1 MNTYKENQYFIISGF
16 AIQLI
21 FIVLIVTTSV
31 TRLSELEEHFDKVEN
46 GYSLQKDYLTKMR
59 NSVRDRSISVWKS
72 TLTVDPFERNI
83 YYEEFL
89 SQGEKFI
96 RARENFL
103 KTKLNEKEQNIMEEM
118 TRAILDISPIMHQI
132 MESLNNN
139 PDFNYSEKMSI
150 AFPLQQKVVKSLDE
164 LLYLHTSQLQKVH
177 SNIHYQLSNTL
188 HIMIVLMLV
197 AFLLGIIF
205 AAMIYQRS
213 HKMLRSIHNSESRL
227 EIMNKNLENIVASRT
242 AELEAANKELEVLA
256 NYDKLTGL
264 ANRLMLFS
272 KFELILSYAKR
283 TSHIVAVLFIDL
295 DGFKPINDEYGH
307 DVGDVILIEIAK
319 RIKALTRDS
328 DIASRFGGDEFVI
341 ILSALKDKVHAHT
354 FIIKLLHEIEKTI
367 FITEIQQGF
376 SISASIG
383 VSFYPDDSV
392 SSEQLIK
399 QADNAMY
406 NNKKSK

>member
-16 AIQLI
+16 AIQLV

-46 GYSLQKDYLTKMR
+46 GYKLQKDYLIQMR

-72 TLTVDPFERNI
+72 TLTIDPFERNF

-103 KTKLNEKEQNIMEEM
+103 KTDLNEKELNLIKEM
-118 TRAILDISPIMHQI
+118 TRAILDISPTMHQV
-132 MESLNNN
+132 MENLNIN
-139 PDFNYSEKMSI
+139 PDFNYNEKMSI
-150 AFPLQQKVVKSLDE
+150 ALPLQQTVVKSLDE

-177 SNIHYQLSNTL
+177 SNLHYQLSNTL
-188 HIMIVLMLV
+188 HTMMVLMLV

-205 AAMIYQRS
+205 AAMIYKRS
-213 HKMLRSIHNSESRL
+213 HKMIRSIHNSESKL
-227 EIMNKNLENIVASRT
+227 EIVNKNLENIVASRT

-283 TSHIVAVLFIDL
+283 TNYIVAVLFIDL

-341 ILSALKDKVHAHT
+341 ILSALNDKIHAHT
-354 FIIKLLHEIEKTI
+354 FIKKLLHEIEKTI
-367 FITEIQQGF
+367 FITEIQQSF

-383 VSFYPDDSV
+383 ASFYPDDCD
-392 SSEQLIK
+392 SSELLIK
-399 QADNAMY
+399 HADNAMY
-406 NNKKSK
+406 SNKKSK